1 MPNYIQ
7 YSTQIPSGSLKKGNA
22 ALGITNEVTGPTSTT
37 GWYSGINPQSG
48 SYVVYEVA
56 ASGDPDI
63 YCPLNN
69 TELLNLVKSKG
80 AIGSNTGSVAAALA
94 WIATQNNLLAVNE
107 VYPNIITN
115 SDVLNLDAQF
125 VGSYPTTGS
134 TWYDVSGYNNNSTLT
149 NGPTFNSLGVI
160 SFDNV
165 DDYVQISSSL
175 DLNALAATRNMT
187 ICFMAKK
194 LFYSTGG
201 NNTGDSMVL
210 IGANNGYN
218 SGFRITEINNGTP
231 GTPFTGS
238 PHYNF
243 GAPALGNGFA
253 ALSPRAQNTNTFSY
267 VCFAQSGSSIT
278 SFINGKF
285 ATGTLPNAYTPG
297 ANNGAI
303 GRDVG
308 AGVGW
313 FGGYIGN
320 FQIYNRSLSQ
330 AEILQN
336 YYQAPIVTDGL
347 VLALDA
353 GNLASYESGST
364 STYSMT
370 GSVSGSLIN
379 GVNYN
384 SGNNGSWVFDGVDD
398 NIDFGDVTTTEFG
411 TGDFTLSAWI
421 YIPTDVIENTGFFK
435 GIIVKKGASAAQAG
449 YAMYYNTGQQKFLWS
464 TANGSSAAERF
475 STNTWGSLKGT
486 WANVVMVRQ
495 NGATNNGHFYI
506 NGVYE
511 SIASSATVLD
521 VNGDFNLR
529 LGSGNLF
536 GNYFFQGNIA
546 DAKIYN
552 RALSATEASQN
563 FNAQK
568 TRFGL

>member
-1 MPNYIQ
+1 MPNYIK
-7 YSTQIPSGSLKKGNA
+7 YSTTIPSGSLKKGNA
-22 ALGITNEVTGPTSTT
+22 ALGIADSVAGPTSTT
-37 GWYSGINPQSG
+37 GWYSGINPQSS

-63 YCPLNN
+63 YCPQNT

-80 AIGSNTGSVAAALA
+80 ATGGNTGSVAAALA
-94 WIATQNNLLAVNE
+94 WIATQNNLLAINE
-107 VYPNIITN
+107 VYPNIIT
-115 SDVLNLDAQF
+115 SGSVLMLDAGF
-125 VGSYPTTGS
+125 VGSYPTTS
-134 TWYDVSGYNNNSTLT
+134 SIWYDVSGNNNSGSLL
-149 NGPTFNSLGVI
+149 NNPTFNPNGSIV
-160 SFDNV
+160 FDGI
-165 DDYVQISSSL
+165 DDLMLIPDNS
-175 DLNALAATRNMT
+175 DLRLNGNFT
-187 ICFMAKK
+187 INLLHKAITMV
-194 LFYSTGG
+194 
-201 NNTGDSMVL
+201 NTYPGP
-210 IGANNGYN
+210 IYKGN
-218 SGFRITEINNGTP
+218 SGPAGTSYIMFYTTINNGDMYFKRQNQT
-231 GTPFTGS
+231 FTL
-238 PHYNF
+238 P
-243 GAPALGNGFA
+243 NGV
-253 ALSPRAQNTNTFSY
+253 NTFWKYITFTYDGNSIKGY
-267 VCFAQSGSSIT
+267 VNGTLGATFSSIT
-278 SFINGKF
+278 FPTNTDPTPLYLGK
-285 ATGTLPNAYTPG
+285 ADDYG
-297 ANNGAI
+297 NGAI
-303 GRDVG
+303 ANLGL
-308 AGVGW
+308 
-313 FGGYIGN
+313 
-320 FQIYNRSLSQ
+320 YNRALSQ

-336 YYQAPIVTDGL
+336 YYQAPIVTNGL
-347 VLALDA
+347 VFAVDA
-353 GNLASYESGST
+353 GNLVSYESGSIP
-364 STYSMT
+364 TYSLT

-379 GVNYN
+379 GVSYN

-421 YIPTDVIENTGFFK
+421 YIPTNVVENINFFK

-464 TANGSSAAERF
+464 TANGTLSAERF

-511 SIASSATVLD
+511 SIASSATVVD